1 VFLAGSGTNVF
12 FRNPGGLARRIRA
25 DIAAADGFSAGLAFD
40 FSCDIKRSEE
50 RAMTYK
56 TKASVMDAAKIK
68 RVISRMGTEILERNR
83 NLNNLVI
90 IGIPTRGVA
99 VAKRIAKV
107 IKDMDRVDIPLGII
121 DITRYRDDY
130 AASSTR
136 ATSSKSKIPFSIDKK
151 DIILVDDVLF
161 TGRTIRAAMDGLF
174 DLGRPKSIQLLA
186 LIDRGHR
193 ELPIRADYVG
203 KVLPTARREIVRV
216 DLREIDE
223 RDDVLITE
231 PVTLTKKR

>member
-1 VFLAGSGTNVF
+1 
-12 FRNPGGLARRIRA
+12 
-25 DIAAADGFSAGLAFD
+25 
-40 FSCDIKRSEE
+40 
-50 RAMTYK
+50 MTYK

-174 DLGRPKSIQLLA
+174 DLGRPKSIQLLV

-203 KVLPTARREIVRV
+203 KVLPTSRREIVRV
-216 DLREIDE
+216 DLREIDD